1 MTSINTNVSAQ
12 LTANALTQNNRAM
25 SQTMERLSTG
35 SRINSAA
42 DDAAGLAIVSKMD
55 AQVTGLNQAVRN
67 ANDAISMI
75 QTADG
80 AAVEIDSMLQRM
92 REISVSSSN
101 GTNTTADLTN
111 MNKEFANLATE
122 IQRVVDTTQFNNTNI
137 LDGSV
142 GTNGV
147 VSFNIGANASQTVDV
162 DFANFALGSST
173 ATSDEQTIALTLGE
187 IQAVPTGSG
196 IQLSEADGST
206 IIIDDNA
213 IIAAQLITGGVGT
226 NLQDTDFATFIQAA
240 NTQMAANTSMNQMTF
255 AVGSADISILGT
267 RANEGVG
274 GLTSMVQK
282 VTATGVESVISAN
295 ASVGDTVGSAAVR
308 GTQSLNITLAEIQA
322 VPGNSETIVTD
333 SEGATFNITDAHLQT
348 AGATTGHSDATS
360 AHYVA
365 ALNTRAA
372 ASTSFEGVTFAIG
385 DLDNT
390 ITAIQDVAGTGSI
403 VSVNQRAA
411 GTAAAPGSGLEATLG
426 TITQNAVGKI
436 AGDADVMAAD
446 ISDFLVAGTQAQAT
460 TTLDELDAAIAGL
473 ASQRAEFG
481 SWVNRLEHTVDNLTN
496 VSQNTSASRSRIE
509 DADYAVET
517 SELARTQIISQA
529 ATAMLS
535 QANQQAQSVL
545 ALLK

>member
-173 ATSDEQTIALTLGE
+173 ATSDEQTLALTIGD
-187 IQAVPTGSG
+187 INGVTAASSIVMT
-196 IQLSEADGST
+196 EADGSS
-206 IIIDDNA
+206 IVIDDAA
-213 IIAAQLITGGVGT
+213 IIAAQLLTGGTGT
-226 NLQDTDFATFIQAA
+226 DLQDTDYATFTQALNTQIAA
-240 NTQMAANTSMNQMTF
+240 NTGMNQIAF

-274 GLTSMVQK
+274 GITTMVQK
-282 VTATGVESVISAN
+282 TAAGVETAVSATAT
-295 ASVGDTVGSAAVR
+295 VGDTVGSAAVR
-308 GTQSLNITLAEIQA
+308 GTQSLNLTLAQA
-322 VPGNSETIVTD
+322 NGIATGSSLVITD
-333 SEGATFNITDAHLQT
+333 ADGATFEVTDAAIITAQGVTSGTGTNLQDT
-348 AGATTGHSDATS
+348 DYATLIQ
-360 AHYVA
+360 
-365 ALNTRAA
+365 ALNAQST
-372 ASTSFEGVTFAIG
+372 ASTTFAGVAFAVG
-385 DLDNT
+385 DAGDT
-390 ITAIQDVAGTGSI
+390 ITAIQDAAGTGTLLSMN
-403 VSVNQRAA
+403 SRSATGAEAA
-411 GTAAAPGSGLEATLG
+411 VG
-426 TITQNAVGKI
+426 TITTNAVGVA
-436 AGDADVMAAD
+436 AGGADVMAAD
-446 ISDFLVAGTQAQAT
+446 ISDFLVEGTQAQAT

>member
-173 ATSDEQTIALTLGE
+173 ATSDEQTLALTIGD
-187 IQAVPTGSG
+187 INGVTAASSIVMT
-196 IQLSEADGST
+196 EADGSS
-206 IIIDDNA
+206 IVIDDAA
-213 IIAAQLITGGVGT
+213 IVAAQVLTGGTGT
-226 NLQDTDFATFIQAA
+226 DLQDTDYATFTQALNTQIAA
-240 NTQMAANTSMNQMTF
+240 NTGMNQVAF

-274 GLTSMVQK
+274 GITTMVQK
-282 VTATGVESVISAN
+282 TAAGVETAVSATAT
-295 ASVGDTVGSAAVR
+295 VGDTVGSAAVL
-308 GTQSLNITLAEIQA
+308 GTQSLNLTLAQA
-322 VPGNSETIVTD
+322 NGIAAGSSLVITD
-333 SEGATFNITDAHLQT
+333 ADGATFEVTDAAIVT
-348 AGATTGHSDATS
+348 AQGVTTGTGTTLQDTDYATLIQ
-360 AHYVA
+360 
-365 ALNTRAA
+365 ALNAQST
-372 ASTSFEGVTFAIG
+372 ASTTFAGVAFAVG
-385 DLDNT
+385 DAGDT
-390 ITAIQDVAGTGSI
+390 ITAIQDVAGTGTLLSMN
-403 VSVNQRAA
+403 SRTAA
-411 GTAAAPGSGLEATLG
+411 GAEAAVG
-426 TITQNAVGKI
+426 TITTNAVGVA
-436 AGDADVMAAD
+436 AGGADVMAAD
-446 ISDFLVAGTQAQAT
+446 ISDFLVEGSQAQAT

-473 ASQRAEFG
+473 AGQRAEFG

>member
-173 ATSDEQTIALTLGE
+173 ATSDEQTLALTIGD
-187 IQAVPTGSG
+187 INGVTAASSIVMT
-196 IQLSEADGST
+196 EADGSS
-206 IIIDDNA
+206 IVINDAA
-213 IIAAQLITGGVGT
+213 IVAAQLLTGGTGT
-226 NLQDTDFATFIQAA
+226 DLQDTDYATFTQALNTQIAA
-240 NTQMAANTSMNQMTF
+240 NTGMNQVAF

-274 GLTSMVQK
+274 GITTMVQK
-282 VTATGVESVISAN
+282 TAAGVESAVSAT
-295 ASVGDTVGSAAVR
+295 ATVGDTVGSAAVL
-308 GTQSLNITLAEIQA
+308 GTQSLNLTLAQA
-322 VPGNSETIVTD
+322 NGIAAGSSLVITD
-333 SEGATFNITDAHLQT
+333 ADGATFEVTDAAIVT
-348 AGATTGHSDATS
+348 AQLVTTGTGTTLQDTDYATLIQ
-360 AHYVA
+360 
-365 ALNTRAA
+365 ALNAQST
-372 ASTSFEGVTFAIG
+372 ASTTFAGVAFAVG
-385 DLDNT
+385 DAGDT
-390 ITAIQDVAGTGSI
+390 ITAIQDVAGTGTLLSMN
-403 VSVNQRAA
+403 SRTAA
-411 GTAAAPGSGLEATLG
+411 GAEAAVG
-426 TITQNAVGKI
+426 TITTNAVGVA
-436 AGDADVMAAD
+436 AGGADVMAAD
-446 ISDFLVAGTQAQAT
+446 ISDFLVEGTQAQAT

-473 ASQRAEFG
+473 AGQRAEFG

>member
-92 REISVSSSN
+92 REIAVSSSN
-101 GTNTTADLTN
+101 GTNTTADLGN
-111 MNKEFANLATE
+111 MNKEFTNLATE

-142 GTNGV
+142 GSNGV

-173 ATSDEQTIALTLGE
+173 ATSDQQTISVTLAE
-187 IQAVPTGSG
+187 VNAVPTGSS
-196 IQLSEADGST
+196 ILFTEADGST
-206 IIIDDNA
+206 IVIDDAA
-213 IIAAQLITGGVGT
+213 IQAAAVITGSNT
-226 NLQDTDFATFIQAA
+226 TDLQDTDYADFVQAL
-240 NTQMAANTSMNQMTF
+240 NTQIAANTSMNQMTF
-255 AVGSADISILGT
+255 AVGSADISVLGT

-282 VTATGVESVISAN
+282 TAAGVESAVGAGT
-295 ASVGDTVGSAAVR
+295 VGDTVGSAAVL
-308 GTQSLNITLAEIQA
+308 GTQSLGLTQANVRAVAAGSEIVITQA
-322 VPGNSETIVTD
+322 D
-333 SEGATFNITDAHLQT
+333 GATFILDDTAVAAE
-348 AGATTGHSDATS
+348 AGASTNLQDATF
-360 AHYVA
+360 ADVIL
-365 ALNTRAA
+365 ALNTQMA
-372 ASTSFEGVTFAIG
+372 ASTTMDQLTFAEG
-385 DLDNT
+385 TEGTT
-390 ITAIQDVAGTGSI
+390 ITAIQD
-403 VSVNQRAA
+403 AA
-411 GTAAAPGSGLEATLG
+411 GVGGILSMVTRSATGLEAAVGTL
-426 TITQNAVGKI
+426 TQNAVGVA
-436 AGDADVMAAD
+436 AGGADVMAAD
-446 ISDFLVAGTQAQAT
+446 ISDFLVEGTQAQAT
-460 TTLDELDAAIAGL
+460 TTLGELDAAIAGL

>member
-173 ATSDEQTIALTLGE
+173 ATSDEQTIALTLADINGRS
-187 IQAVPTGSG
+187 TGS
-196 IQLSEADGST
+196 
-206 IIIDDNA
+206 
-213 IIAAQLITGGVGT
+213 
-226 NLQDTDFATFIQAA
+226 
-240 NTQMAANTSMNQMTF
+240 
-255 AVGSADISILGT
+255 SI
-267 RANEGVG
+267 
-274 GLTSMVQK
+274 
-282 VTATGVESVISAN
+282 
-295 ASVGDTVGSAAVR
+295 
-308 GTQSLNITLAEIQA
+308 
-322 VPGNSETIVTD
+322 
-333 SEGATFNITDAHLQT
+333 
-348 AGATTGHSDATS
+348 
-360 AHYVA
+360 
-365 ALNTRAA
+365 
-372 ASTSFEGVTFAIG
+372 
-385 DLDNT
+385 
-390 ITAIQDVAGTGSI
+390 
-403 VSVNQRAA
+403 
-411 GTAAAPGSGLEATLG
+411 
-426 TITQNAVGKI
+426 
-436 AGDADVMAAD
+436 
-446 ISDFLVAGTQAQAT
+446 
-460 TTLDELDAAIAGL
+460 
-473 ASQRAEFG
+473 
-481 SWVNRLEHTVDNLTN
+481 
-496 VSQNTSASRSRIE
+496 
-509 DADYAVET
+509 
-517 SELARTQIISQA
+517 
-529 ATAMLS
+529 
-535 QANQQAQSVL
+535 
-545 ALLK
+545 

>member
-173 ATSDEQTIALTLGE
+173 ATSDEQTLALTIGD
-187 IQAVPTGSG
+187 INGVTAASSIVMT
-196 IQLSEADGST
+196 EADGSS
-206 IIIDDNA
+206 IVIDDPA
-213 IIAAQLITGGVGT
+213 IIAAQLLTGGTGT
-226 NLQDTDFATFIQAA
+226 DLQDTDYATFTQALNTQIAA
-240 NTQMAANTSMNQMTF
+240 NTGMNQIAF

-274 GLTSMVQK
+274 GITTMVQK
-282 VTATGVESVISAN
+282 TAAGVETAVSATAT
-295 ASVGDTVGSAAVR
+295 VGDTVGSAAVR
-308 GTQSLNITLAEIQA
+308 GTQSLNLTLAQA
-322 VPGNSETIVTD
+322 NGIATGSSLVITD
-333 SEGATFNITDAHLQT
+333 ADGATFEVTDAAIVT
-348 AGATTGHSDATS
+348 AQGVTTGTGTNLQDTDYATLIQ
-360 AHYVA
+360 
-365 ALNTRAA
+365 ALNAQST
-372 ASTSFEGVTFAIG
+372 ASTTFAGVAFAVG
-385 DLDNT
+385 DAGDT
-390 ITAIQDVAGTGSI
+390 ITAIQDAAGTGTLLSMN
-403 VSVNQRAA
+403 SRSATGAEAA
-411 GTAAAPGSGLEATLG
+411 VG
-426 TITQNAVGKI
+426 TITTNAVGVA
-436 AGDADVMAAD
+436 AGGADVMAAD
-446 ISDFLVAGTQAQAT
+446 ISDFLVEGTQAQAT

>member
-173 ATSDEQTIALTLGE
+173 ATSDEQTLALTLGD
-187 IQAVPTGSG
+187 INGVTAASSIVMT
-196 IQLSEADGST
+196 EADGSS
-206 IIIDDNA
+206 IVIDDAA
-213 IIAAQLITGGVGT
+213 IVAAQLLTGGTGT
-226 NLQDTDFATFIQAA
+226 DLQDTDYATFTQALNTQIAA
-240 NTQMAANTSMNQMTF
+240 NTGMNQVAF

-274 GLTSMVQK
+274 GITTMVQK
-282 VTATGVESVISAN
+282 TAAGVESAVSAT
-295 ASVGDTVGSAAVR
+295 ATVGDTVGSAAVL
-308 GTQSLNITLAEIQA
+308 GTQSLNLTLAQA
-322 VPGNSETIVTD
+322 NGIAAGSSLVITD
-333 SEGATFNITDAHLQT
+333 ADGATFEVTDAAIVTLVVAGT
-348 AGATTGHSDATS
+348 AHPSDATY
-360 AHYVA
+360 AILCQ
-365 ALNTRAA
+365 ALNAQST
-372 ASTSFEGVTFAIG
+372 ASTTFAGVAFAVG
-385 DLDNT
+385 DAGDT
-390 ITAIQDVAGTGSI
+390 ITAIQDVAGTGTLLSMN
-403 VSVNQRAA
+403 SRTAA
-411 GTAAAPGSGLEATLG
+411 GAEAAVG
-426 TITQNAVGKI
+426 TITTNAVGVA
-436 AGDADVMAAD
+436 AGGADVMAAD
-446 ISDFLVAGTQAQAT
+446 ISDFLVEGTQAQAT